1 VDPGKLGLKMK
12 ICFIN
17 PPIQDFYSTSIRR
30 QPLGILY
37 ILGSIKSAGHSVSF
51 INCHSPKKHKLPI
64 PDDFFYLYKYIS
76 NSNPAFSFPFK
87 NYCHFGLSFQEI
99 ERQIKSTD
107 ADIYFISSLFT
118 PYFQE
123 TDKIIHIIKRLNPIS
138 KITVGGYHAA
148 LYPEYYL
155 RNLDVDFVI
164 EGEGEQSSVKLLD
177 CLINNKD
184 LLKVPNLAYL
194 EKDRI
199 IKTGKKNIKDIDKIS
214 FPSREFLK
222 ERDFKMYKKRAVSMI
237 TSRGCPNSCD
247 FCTGKII
254 WGKNYRARSIE
265 SVLSE
270 IDECMKQFNINM
282 INFEDDN
289 IFALKSRAVE
299 LLKALYKFQRKND
312 VVLDFTAMNGISIE
326 QLDEEI
332 LNLMKQAGFRELN
345 ISLVSL
351 SRRLQEKYGRPFN
364 SEKFADIAN
373 IAKGFGMNVR
383 SYFILGL
390 PDQTRE
396 EIEDTI
402 HFLKNLNVKM
412 FPSVYYNV
420 NSPKYQWKMQRSS
433 AFFNETEH
441 LCRDDLFNLYNG
453 IRYD

>member
-1 VDPGKLGLKMK
+1 MR
-12 ICFIN
+12 ICLIN

-37 ILGSIKSAGHSVSF
+37 IISSIKSAGHNVSF

-64 PDDFFYLYKYIS
+64 PDEFSYLDKYIS
-76 NSNPAFSFPFK
+76 TSNPDLSFPFK
-87 NYCHFGLSFQEI
+87 NYYHFGLSFQEI
-99 ERQIKSTD
+99 EKQIKSTD

-123 TDKIIHIIKRLNPIS
+123 TDEIIHIIKRINPLS
-138 KITVGGYHAA
+138 KIVVGGYHAA

-155 RNLDVDFVI
+155 RNFEVDFVI
-164 EGEGEQSSVKLLD
+164 EGEGEQSSVQLLD
-177 CLINNKD
+177 SLINNKD

-194 EKDRI
+194 VKEGI
-199 IKTGKKNIKDIDKIS
+199 IKTGKNNIKDINTIP
-214 FPSREFLK
+214 FPSREYLR
-222 ERDFKMYKKRAVSMI
+222 ERDFKMYKTRAVSMI
-237 TSRGCPNSCD
+237 TSRGCPNRCD

-254 WGKNYRARSIE
+254 WGKSYRVRSIE

-270 IDECMKQFNINM
+270 IDDCIKQFDVKI

-289 IFALKSRAVE
+289 IFALKSRAAE
-299 LLKALYKFQRKND
+299 LLKELYNYQRIHD
-312 VVLDFTAMNGISIE
+312 IGLDFTAMNGISIE

-332 LNLMKQAGFRELN
+332 LKLMKQAGFRELN
-345 ISLVSL
+345 ISLVSY
-351 SRRLQEKYGRPFN
+351 SEKLQKLYDRPFN
-364 SEKFADIAN
+364 SQKFADIAN
-373 IAKGFGMNVR
+373 IAKGLGMNVR

-390 PDQTRE
+390 PGQTKE

-402 HFLKNLNVKM
+402 NFLKGLDVKI

-420 NSPKYQWKMQRSS
+420 NTPEDQWKMQRSS

-453 IRYD
+453 IRY

>member
-1 VDPGKLGLKMK
+1 VK

-37 ILGSIKSAGHSVSF
+37 IIGSIKAAGYNVSF

-64 PDDFFYLYKYIS
+64 PNEFSYLNKYIS
-76 NSNPAFSFPFK
+76 NSNRTLSFPFK
-87 NYCHFGLSFQEI
+87 NYYHFGLAFQEI

-107 ADIYFISSLFT
+107 ANIYFLSSLFT

-123 TDKIIHIIKRLNPIS
+123 VNKVIHIIKKIKPLS
-138 KITVGGYHAA
+138 KIVVGGYHAA

-155 RNLDVDFVI
+155 QNIDVDFVI

-177 CLINNKD
+177 ALINNKD

-194 EKDRI
+194 EKDKI
-199 IKTGKKNIKDIDKIS
+199 IKTGKNNIKDINAIP

-222 ERDFKMYKKRAVSMI
+222 ERDFKMYKTRAVSMI
-237 TSRGCPNSCD
+237 TSRGCPNRCD

-254 WGKNYRARSIE
+254 WGKKYRVRSVE

-270 IDECMKQFNINM
+270 IDECIKQFDVKI

-289 IFALKSRAVE
+289 IFALKPRAVE
-299 LLKALYKFQRKND
+299 LLKELYHFQRIHD
-312 VVLDFTAMNGISIE
+312 VCLDFTAMNGISIE
-326 QLDEEI
+326 QLDEDI
-332 LNLMKQAGFRELN
+332 LHLMKQAGFRELN
-345 ISLVSL
+345 ISLVSY
-351 SRRLQEKYGRPFN
+351 SERLQKLYNRPFY
-364 SEKFADIAN
+364 SKEFADIAN
-373 IAKGFGMNVR
+373 IAKGLGMNVR

-390 PDQTRE
+390 PDQTKE

-402 HFLKNLNVKM
+402 RFLKSLDVKI

-420 NSPKYQWKMQRSS
+420 HTSQDQWKMQRSS

-441 LCRDDLFNLYNG
+441 LCRDDLFDLYNG
-453 IRYD
+453 IRY

>member
-1 VDPGKLGLKMK
+1 MIVR

-37 ILGSIKSAGHSVSF
+37 IISSIKSAGHNVSF

-64 PDDFFYLYKYIS
+64 PDEFSYLDKYIS
-76 NSNPAFSFPFK
+76 NSNPALLFPFK
-87 NYCHFGLSFQEI
+87 NYFHFGLSFQEI
-99 ERQIKSTD
+99 EKQIKSTD
-107 ADIYFISSLFT
+107 ANIYFISSLFT

-123 TDKIIHIIKRLNPIS
+123 TDEVIHIIKRINPIS
-138 KITVGGYHAA
+138 KIVVGGYHAA

-155 RNLDVDFVI
+155 RNLNVDFVI
-164 EGEGEQSSVKLLD
+164 EGEGEQSSVQLLD
-177 CLINNKD
+177 SLMNNND
-184 LLKVPNLAYL
+184 LLKVPNLAYRK
-194 EKDRI
+194 KDEI
-199 IKTGKKNIKDIDKIS
+199 IQTGKNNIQNINTIP

-222 ERDFKMYKKRAVSMI
+222 ERDFKMYKTRAISMI
-237 TSRGCPNSCD
+237 TSRGCPNRCD

-254 WGKNYRARSIE
+254 WGKSYRVRSIE

-270 IDECMKQFNINM
+270 IDECINKFDVKI

-289 IFALKSRAVE
+289 IFAFKSRAAE
-299 LLKALYKFQRKND
+299 LLKELYNYQRIHD
-312 VVLDFTAMNGISIE
+312 VGLDFTAMNGISIE

-345 ISLVSL
+345 ISLVSY
-351 SRRLQEKYGRPFN
+351 SEKLQKLYDRPFN
-364 SEKFADIAN
+364 SQKFADIAN
-373 IAKGFGMNVR
+373 VAKGLGMNVR

-390 PDQTRE
+390 PDQTKE

-402 HFLKNLNVKM
+402 NFLKKLDVKI

-420 NSPKYQWKMQRSS
+420 NAHKDQWKMQRSS

-453 IRYD
+453 TRY

>member
-1 VDPGKLGLKMK
+1 MR

-37 ILGSIKSAGHSVSF
+37 IIGSIKSAGHNVSF
-51 INCHSPKKHKLPI
+51 INCHSPKKHKLEI
-64 PDDFFYLYKYIS
+64 PDEFSYLDKYIS
-76 NSNPAFSFPFK
+76 NSNPALSFPFK
-87 NYCHFGLSFQEI
+87 NYYHFGLSFQEI
-99 ERQIKSTD
+99 ERRIKSTG
-107 ADIYFISSLFT
+107 ATIFFISSLFT

-123 TDKIIHIIKRLNPIS
+123 TDEIIHIIKRINPIS
-138 KITVGGYHAA
+138 KIVVGGYHAA

-164 EGEGEQSSVKLLD
+164 DGEGEQSSVQLLD
-177 CLINNKD
+177 SLINNKD
-184 LLKVPNLAYL
+184 LLRVPNLVYL
-194 EKDRI
+194 EKDEI
-199 IKTGKKNIKDIDKIS
+199 IKTGKNNIKDINTIP

-222 ERDFKMYKKRAVSMI
+222 ERDFKMYKTRAVSMI
-237 TSRGCPNSCD
+237 TSRGCPNRCD

-254 WGKNYRARSIE
+254 WGKSYRVRSVE

-270 IDECMKQFNINM
+270 IDECINKFDVKI

-289 IFALKSRAVE
+289 IFALKSRAAE
-299 LLKALYKFQRKND
+299 LLKELYNYQKKHNVR
-312 VVLDFTAMNGISIE
+312 LDFTAMNGISIE

-345 ISLVSL
+345 ISLVSY
-351 SRRLQEKYGRPFN
+351 SERMQMQYNRPFN
-364 SEKFADIAN
+364 SEEFADIAN
-373 IAKGFGMNVR
+373 IAKDLGMNVR

-390 PDQTRE
+390 PDQTKE
-396 EIEDTI
+396 EIENTI
-402 HFLKNLNVKM
+402 SFLKSLDVKI

-420 NSPKYQWKMQRSS
+420 NTHKDQWKMQRSS

-441 LCRDDLFNLYNG
+441 LCRDDLFDLYNR
-453 IRYD
+453 IRY

>member
-1 VDPGKLGLKMK
+1 MR

-37 ILGSIKSAGHSVSF
+37 ILSSIKSAGHNVSF

-64 PDDFFYLYKYIS
+64 PDEFSYLDKYIS
-76 NSNPAFSFPFK
+76 NSNPALSFPFK
-87 NYCHFGLSFQEI
+87 NYYHFGLSFQEI
-99 ERQIKSTD
+99 KRQIKSTD

-123 TDKIIHIIKRLNPIS
+123 TDEIINIIKRTNPLA
-138 KITVGGYHAA
+138 KIVVGGYHAA

-164 EGEGEQSSVKLLD
+164 EGEGEQSSVQLLD
-177 CLINNKD
+177 SLINNKD
-184 LLKVPNLAYL
+184 LLKVPNLAYRK
-194 EKDRI
+194 KDEI
-199 IKTGKKNIKDIDKIS
+199 IKTGKSSIKEINTIP

-222 ERDFKMYKKRAVSMI
+222 ERDFKMYKTRAVSMI
-237 TSRGCPNSCD
+237 TSRGCPNRCD
-247 FCTGKII
+247 FCTGRII
-254 WGKNYRARSIE
+254 WGKKYRVRSIE
-265 SVLSE
+265 SVMSE
-270 IDECMKQFNINM
+270 IDECIKQFKVKI

-289 IFALKSRAVE
+289 IFASKSRTFE
-299 LLKALYKFQRKND
+299 LLKELYAYQRIHD
-312 VVLDFTAMNGISIE
+312 VDLDFTAMNGISIE

-345 ISLVSL
+345 ISLVSY
-351 SRRLQEKYGRPFN
+351 SEQLQKVYKRPFN

-373 IAKGFGMNVR
+373 IAKGLGMNVR

-390 PDQTRE
+390 PGQTKE

-402 HFLKNLNVKM
+402 NFLKSLDVKI

-420 NSPKYQWKMQRSS
+420 NSPESQWKMQRSS
-433 AFFNETEH
+433 AFFNETED

-453 IRYD
+453 IGY